1 MADKGHHASCFSW
14 EGQIFFCDDEN
25 VLDLVMMIVLVR
37 ECANNPWIVHFKRG
51 FFYGMQIMSQFFK
64 KGFLGQSEM

>member
-25 VLDLVMMIVLVR
+25 VLDLVMMIALVR
-37 ECANNPWIVHFKRG
+37 ECANNP
-51 FFYGMQIMSQFFK
+51 
-64 KGFLGQSEM
+64 